1 MDNEHNLWKMWRLFD
16 TKFNTQSG
24 AGRRVKEIRIDAET
38 LSERVQERDLFRLVT
53 IWRIKETSAHDTGTG
68 RGKIW
73 FAGATD
79 GREGGS
85 DRAVKGTRSDVL
97 GEKNE

>member
-1 MDNEHNLWKMWRLFD
+1 MCHLRQFPEELSLSKVKRRLFD

-68 RGKIW
+68 RGKI
-73 FAGATD
+73 
-79 GREGGS
+79 
-85 DRAVKGTRSDVL
+85 
-97 GEKNE
+97 